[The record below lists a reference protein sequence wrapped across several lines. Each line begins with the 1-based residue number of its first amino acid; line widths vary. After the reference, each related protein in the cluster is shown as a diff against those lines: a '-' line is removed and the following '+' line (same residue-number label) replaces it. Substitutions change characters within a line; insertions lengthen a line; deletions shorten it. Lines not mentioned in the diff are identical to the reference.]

1 MNYYTRLRKTNTAQ
15 PAPTIVRAQRSA
27 DTIRIRTLN
36 AHARLETPGGQNNS
50 ALCTRAERLASGW
63 SDEIAR
69 RPEWGGAR
77 ARAKGGDRA
86 SHAVISKCPEARA
99 RAAAATPPLPQGAQ
113 ESKEDGGPQMREATQ
128 LHCAPAR
135 LSMPALPIALSLV
148 ATTYSV
154 ETVLS
159 ACPHTQNMRC
169 VFRLDLEKWPVLRAS
184 VTERV
189 PRADDLR
196 PEKGR

>member
-1 MNYYTRLRKTNTAQ
+1 VRL
-15 PAPTIVRAQRSA
+15 RAQRSA
-27 DTIRIRTLN
+27 QTTNTTWN
-36 AHARLETPGGQNNS
+36 AHTRGSKLPWGQNNS
-50 ALCTRAERLASGW
+50 ALCTRTERLASGW

-77 ARAKGGDRA
+77 AKGDGGA
-86 SHAVISKCPEARA
+86 SHAVISNCPEARA

-128 LHCAPAR
+128 LHCAPAK
-135 LSMPALPIALSLV
+135 LSMPALPVASSLV

-159 ACPHTQNMRC
+159 
-169 VFRLDLEKWPVLRAS
+169 AS